1 MTDLVERIESAH
13 SVWLFD
19 TERHRFR
26 RLPLGADAD
35 APALD
40 SDWEPYFSFDLDEA
54 TGAFTVALNEDRH
67 AAAARVP
74 HVDRRAADPGAAAR
88 SRAGLR
94 VLNRTPVR

>member
-1 MTDLVERIESAH
+1 VTGLVERIESAH

-40 SDWEPYFSFDLDEA
+40 SDWEPYYSFDLDEA
-54 TGAFTVALNEDRH
+54 TGAFTVGLNEDGTQLLR
-67 AAAARVP
+67 AFRASNGEPPTQELRLDP
-74 HVDRRAADPGAAAR
+74 DRGSA
-88 SRAGLR
+88 S
-94 VLNRTPVR
+94 

>member
-1 MTDLVERIESAH
+1 MTGLVERIESAH

-40 SDWEPYFSFDLDEA
+40 SDWEPYYSFDLDEA
-54 TGAFTVALNEDRH
+54 SGAFTVGLNEDGTQLLR
-67 AAAARVP
+67 AFRTTNGEP
-74 HVDRRAADPGAAAR
+74 PTQELRLDPDRGT
-88 SRAGLR
+88 AG
-94 VLNRTPVR
+94 

>member
-1 MTDLVERIESAH
+1 MTVLVERIESAH

-26 RLPLGADAD
+26 RLPLGADVD

-54 TGAFTVALNEDRH
+54 TGAFTVALNEDGTQLLR
-67 AAAARVP
+67 AFRTSNGEP
-74 HVDRRAADPGAAAR
+74 PTQELRLDPDRGT
-88 SRAGLR
+88 AG
-94 VLNRTPVR
+94 

>member
-1 MTDLVERIESAH
+1 VTVLVERIESAH

-40 SDWEPYFSFDLDEA
+40 SDWEPYYAFDLDEES
-54 TGAFTVALNEDRH
+54 GAFTVALNEDRTQLL
-67 AAAARVP
+67 
-74 HVDRRAADPGAAAR
+74 RAFRTSTGETPTQELRLDPEPGSAI
-88 SRAGLR
+88 
-94 VLNRTPVR
+94 

>member
-1 MTDLVERIESAH
+1 VTGLVERIESAH

-40 SDWEPYFSFDLDEA
+40 SDWEPYYSFDLDES
-54 TGAFTVALNEDRH
+54 TGAFTVGLNEDGTQLLR
-67 AAAARVP
+67 AFRTSNGEP
-74 HVDRRAADPGAAAR
+74 PTQELRLDPDRGT
-88 SRAGLR
+88 AG
-94 VLNRTPVR
+94 

>member
-1 MTDLVERIESAH
+1 MTGLVERIESAH

-40 SDWEPYFSFDLDEA
+40 SDWEPYYSFDLDEA
-54 TGAFTVALNEDRH
+54 TGAFTVGLNEDGTQLLSAFRTSNGEPPTQEL
-67 AAAARVP
+67 RLDP
-74 HVDRRAADPGAAAR
+74 DRGT
-88 SRAGLR
+88 AG
-94 VLNRTPVR
+94 

>member
-1 MTDLVERIESAH
+1 VTVLVERIESAH

-40 SDWEPYFSFDLDEA
+40 SDWEPYYSFDLDEES
-54 TGAFTVALNEDRH
+54 GAFTVGLNEDGTQLLR
-67 AAAARVP
+67 AFRTS
-74 HVDRRAADPGAAAR
+74 AADAPTQELRLDREPG
-88 SRAGLR
+88 SP
-94 VLNRTPVR
+94 T

>member
-1 MTDLVERIESAH
+1 VTGLVERIESAH

-40 SDWEPYFSFDLDEA
+40 SDWEPYYSFDLDEA
-54 TGAFTVALNEDRH
+54 SGAFTVGLNEDGTQLLR
-67 AAAARVP
+67 AFRTSNGEP
-74 HVDRRAADPGAAAR
+74 PTQELRLDPDRGT
-88 SRAGLR
+88 AG
-94 VLNRTPVR
+94 

>member
-1 MTDLVERIESAH
+1 VTGLVERIESAH

-26 RLPLGADAD
+26 RLPLGADVD

-54 TGAFTVALNEDRH
+54 TGAFTVALNEDRTQLLR
-67 AAAARVP
+67 AFRTSVADAPTQELRL
-74 HVDRRAADPGAAAR
+74 DREPG
-88 SRAGLR
+88 SGS
-94 VLNRTPVR
+94 

>member
-1 MTDLVERIESAH
+1 VTGLVERIESAH

-40 SDWEPYFSFDLDEA
+40 SDWEPYYSFDMDEA
-54 TGAFTVALNEDRH
+54 SGAFTVGLNEDGTQLLR
-67 AAAARVP
+67 AFRTSNGEP
-74 HVDRRAADPGAAAR
+74 PTQELRLDPDRGSA
-88 SRAGLR
+88 S
-94 VLNRTPVR
+94 

>member
-1 MTDLVERIESAH
+1 MTVLVERIESAH

-40 SDWEPYFSFDLDEA
+40 SDWEPYFAFDLDEA
-54 TGAFTVALNEDRH
+54 TGAFTVALNEDGTQLLR
-67 AAAARVP
+67 AFRTSN
-74 HVDRRAADPGAAAR
+74 VDAPTQELRLDPDPG
-88 SRAGLR
+88 SG
-94 VLNRTPVR
+94 T

>member
-1 MTDLVERIESAH
+1 MAVDGGGATLITGLVERIESAH

-40 SDWEPYFSFDLDEA
+40 SDWEPYYSFDLDEA
-54 TGAFTVALNEDRH
+54 TGAFTVGLNED
-67 AAAARVP
+67 ASAVLLLARLTVC
-74 HVDRRAADPGAAAR
+74 VTLAE
-88 SRAGLR
+88 
-94 VLNRTPVR
+94 VLVL

>member
-1 MTDLVERIESAH
+1 M
-13 SVWLFD
+13 WLFD

-54 TGAFTVALNEDRH
+54 TGAFTVALNEDGTQLLR
-67 AAAARVP
+67 AFRTSTGEPPTQELPTELGSREPAR
-74 HVDRRAADPGAAAR
+74 DRRPATEHLYD
-88 SRAGLR
+88 
-94 VLNRTPVR
+94 